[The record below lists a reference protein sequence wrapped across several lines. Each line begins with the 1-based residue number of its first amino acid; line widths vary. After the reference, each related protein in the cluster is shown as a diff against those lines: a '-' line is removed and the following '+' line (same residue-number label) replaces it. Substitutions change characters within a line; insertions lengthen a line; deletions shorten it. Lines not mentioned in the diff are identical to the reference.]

1 MASDKPTT
9 QTIEMASADDVIRG
23 LGAADPVIDGD
34 VEEDIKQPPPL
45 PKAEEQLDALGIL
58 DWRKLE
64 KQVVRRLDLTL
75 MPCLWGE
82 PSLAVSRSLVP
93 PYPPASNPP

>member
-1 MASDKPTT
+1 MAKDKPTA

-45 PKAEEQLDALGIL
+45 PKAEDQLDALGIP

-82 PSLAVSRSLVP
+82 PSLTVSRSLVP
-93 PYPPASNPP
+93 AYPPASNPP